1 MYLTVPTAPLVRPAS
16 IQRFLVNSTLQP
28 LARVMSGK
36 RPPAS
41 LALALLAPFPL
52 FQLLQG
58 AIGFP
63 SALQTSTD
71 LLLISANS
79 SLVVKSIQVCLH

>member
-1 MYLTVPTAPLVRPAS
+1 MMYLTVPTAPLVRPAS
-16 IQRFLVNSTLQP
+16 IQRFLVNSTLQT
-28 LARVMSGK
+28 LAMVMSRK

-41 LALALLAPFPL
+41 LALALQAPFPL

-63 SALQTSTD
+63 SALILS
-71 LLLISANS
+71 LLWPSV
-79 SLVVKSIQVCLH
+79 SLLPFLYRKTI